1 MEKRPR
7 SILVL
12 GWVVGVLYLLRVVA
26 LLFPYEL
33 ADEVLSSITDP
44 AAKVVLGLV
53 LVGLSLGSLALMGL
67 TTILFFVWSYQAH
80 ENARLLAPG
89 APLSNGPGVM
99 IWSYFIPFVN
109 LFLPYSAMK
118 EVFSASDAAARAGED
133 EDDRPDSSGATLWL
147 VGWIVYVVTNIIVS
161 ATNQLEAL
169 SSSGEM
175 TALTVQ
181 APFFVINGALSFA
194 WCIYLSRL
202 QDRAIARRAL
212 PAS

>member
-12 GWVVGVLYLLRVVA
+12 GWVVGVLYLLRAVA
-26 LLFPYEL
+26 LLFPYGL
-33 ADEVLSSITDP
+33 AEEVLSSITDP
-44 AAKVVLGLV
+44 AAKVVLGLA
-53 LVGLSLGSLALMGL
+53 LVGLSLGNLSLMGL

-118 EVFSASDAAARAGED
+118 EVFSASDAAARAGDD
-133 EDDRPDSSGATLWL
+133 EDYRLDSTGGTLL
-147 VGWIVYVVTNIIVS
+147 SVGWIVYVGTNIIVS
-161 ATNQLEAL
+161 AMNGLGTL

-175 TALTVQ
+175 TALAMQ
-181 APFFVINGALSFA
+181 APFVIINGALSFA

-202 QDRAIARRAL
+202 QDRAIARQATHA
-212 PAS
+212 P

>member
-7 SILVL
+7 SIRVL

-26 LLFPYEL
+26 LLFPYGL

-44 AAKVVLGLV
+44 AASIVMGLA
-53 LVGLSLGSLALMGL
+53 LVGLSLGNLALLGL

-80 ENARLLAPG
+80 ENARLLAPD
-89 APLSNGPGVM
+89 ATLSNGPGVM

-118 EVFSASDAAARAGED
+118 EVFSVSDLAAQAA
-133 EDDRPDSSGATLWL
+133 EDDDYSRASSGGALLLAW
-147 VGWIVYVVTNIIVS
+147 WIMYILSSIIVTFTIRS
-161 ATNQLEAL
+161 GA
-169 SSSGEM
+169 SSSSEE
-175 TALTVQ
+175 LTVISVQ
-181 APFFVINGALSFA
+181 APFVLVSAALNFA

-202 QDRAIARRAL
+202 QDLAIVRQAKRA
-212 PAS
+212 P

>member
-12 GWVVGVLYLLRVVA
+12 GWVVGVLYLLRAVA

-33 ADEVLSSITDP
+33 ADEVLSLTTAP
-44 AAKVVLGLV
+44 AAKIVMGFMVVV
-53 LVGLSLGSLALMGL
+53 LSLGSLALMGL

-118 EVFSASDAAARAGED
+118 EVFSASDAAARAGDD
-133 EDDRPDSSGATLWL
+133 EDYRLDSTGGTLL
-147 VGWIVYVVTNIIVS
+147 SVGWIVYVGTNIIIS
-161 ATNQLEAL
+161 AMNSLGTL
-169 SSSGEM
+169 SSSSELEM
-175 TALTVQ
+175 LAIQ
-181 APFFVINGALSFA
+181 APLVFGNGALSFA

-202 QDRAIARRAL
+202 QDRAIARQATHA
-212 PAS
+212 P

>member
-1 MEKRPR
+1 
-7 SILVL
+7 
-12 GWVVGVLYLLRVVA
+12 
-26 LLFPYEL
+26 
-33 ADEVLSSITDP
+33 
-44 AAKVVLGLV
+44 
-53 LVGLSLGSLALMGL
+53 MGL
-67 TTILFFVWSYQAH
+67 TPILFFVWSYQAH

-89 APLSNGPGVM
+89 ATLSNGPGVM

-118 EVFSASDAAARAGED
+118 EVFSASDAAARAG
-133 EDDRPDSSGATLWL
+133 DDDLGRPGSGGPLWL
-147 VGWIVYVVTNIIVS
+147 GGWIVYVVTNIIVS

-175 TALTVQ
+175 TALAVQ
-181 APFFVINGALSFA
+181 APFVVGNGALSFA

-202 QDRAIARRAL
+202 QDRAIARQAL